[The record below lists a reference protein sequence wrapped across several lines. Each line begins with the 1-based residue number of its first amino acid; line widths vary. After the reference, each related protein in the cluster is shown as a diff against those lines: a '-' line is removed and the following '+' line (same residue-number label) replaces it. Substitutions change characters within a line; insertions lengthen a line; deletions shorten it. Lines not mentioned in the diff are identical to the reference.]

1 MIDKM
6 MEQHKARRN
15 QLQNEE
21 MFEPIEIDFGYEDA
35 VAFDSD
41 KGIFQG
47 LPRSKLSRIPT
58 VKLKIP
64 GKSRIQKFC
73 NIQVFSS
80 TSNFQSFHSL

>member
-1 MIDKM
+1 

-41 KGIFQG
+41 KG
-47 LPRSKLSRIPT
+47 KLLLGEPALKLVVTHCAIMIQSRQ
-58 VKLKIP
+58 VK
-64 GKSRIQKFC
+64 GA
-73 NIQVFSS
+73 
-80 TSNFQSFHSL
+80 

>member
-1 MIDKM
+1 

-41 KGIFQG
+41 KGIFEG
-47 LPRSKLSRIPT
+47 LPGSITSKLS
-58 VKLKIP
+58 VKSLESFKIVSMCVELEGNFIVRGSLCMRPSQFSGLK
-64 GKSRIQKFC
+64 S
-73 NIQVFSS
+73 
-80 TSNFQSFHSL
+80 

>member
-1 MIDKM
+1 

-41 KGIFQG
+41 KG
-47 LPRSKLSRIPT
+47 KLLLGEPK
-58 VKLKIP
+58 KLVVDYIAP
-64 GKSRIQKFC
+64 
-73 NIQVFSS
+73 
-80 TSNFQSFHSL
+80 L

>member
-1 MIDKM
+1 

-41 KGIFQG
+41 KG
-47 LPRSKLSRIPT
+47 KLLLGDTGRIIRHKNWYLMSYIL
-58 VKLKIP
+58 VQ
-64 GKSRIQKFC
+64 KS
-73 NIQVFSS
+73 V
-80 TSNFQSFHSL
+80 

>member
-41 KGIFQG
+41 KG
-47 LPRSKLSRIPT
+47 KLLLRGKQHEVLIP
-58 VKLKIP
+58 L
-64 GKSRIQKFC
+64 SM
-73 NIQVFSS
+73 
-80 TSNFQSFHSL
+80 LA

>member
-41 KGIFQG
+41 KGKLFLKDSLVEREGNFLVWRSLCMRPSQIF
-47 LPRSKLSRIPT
+47 LY
-58 VKLKIP
+58 
-64 GKSRIQKFC
+64 
-73 NIQVFSS
+73 
-80 TSNFQSFHSL
+80 

>member
-1 MIDKM
+1 

-41 KGIFQG
+41 KGTNKFWDY
-47 LPRSKLSRIPT
+47 PECLSY
-58 VKLKIP
+58 LYH
-64 GKSRIQKFC
+64 
-73 NIQVFSS
+73 FSY
-80 TSNFQSFHSL
+80 FDDC

>member
-41 KGIFQG
+41 KGN
-47 LPRSKLSRIPT
+47 
-58 VKLKIP
+58 
-64 GKSRIQKFC
+64 C
-73 NIQVFSS
+73 
-80 TSNFQSFHSL
+80 

>member
-41 KGIFQG
+41 KG
-47 LPRSKLSRIPT
+47 KLLSGKPK
-58 VKLKIP
+58 KLVVDYIAP
-64 GKSRIQKFC
+64 
-73 NIQVFSS
+73 
-80 TSNFQSFHSL
+80 L

>member
-41 KGIFQG
+41 KG
-47 LPRSKLSRIPT
+47 KLLS
-58 VKLKIP
+58 
-64 GKSRIQKFC
+64 GEAA
-73 NIQVFSS
+73 
-80 TSNFQSFHSL
+80 